1 MRRIKPFL
9 GALLLGV
16 CMFLTAC
23 GDQKEGKEAK
33 QKTASSAESSQGEEK
48 KETSAVIPIT
58 YSNLVDEETR
68 NRVSAA
74 LKNAGLKDEKIT
86 DFFLAVDEYNNAVGK
101 ENLVQKMTTTDGPF
115 PSMDSDRLIDLWLQ
129 NGGFVGR
136 NCRITSFSLM
146 GDFITVKN
154 PAAGDTTMLFS
165 DFEAIGAKHLFQG
178 EEKKKFDTIFSY
190 IDVTNTHDTKE
201 LAEEIKASWKKK
213 AISFH
218 NDKMHML
225 SVFMTMDDGK
235 NQVQEFI
242 GHTGILLEDGDHYLF
257 VEKLAFELPY
267 QVEEF
272 RSRQEVND
280 YLMACYDKDADGL
293 TAKPVIFEDDQ
304 VMKEYRVLK

>member
-23 GDQKEGKEAK
+23 SGQKEGGETK
-33 QKTASSAESSQGEEK
+33 QKTASSAESSQGEK

-146 GDFITVKN
+146 GDFITVKK

-178 EEKKKFDTIFSY
+178 EERKKFDTLFSY

-201 LAEEIKASWKKK
+201 LAKEIIASWKKK
-213 AISFH
+213 GISFH
-218 NDKMHML
+218 NDKMHMM

-293 TAKPVIFEDDQ
+293 TAKPILFEDDQ
-304 VMKEYRVLK
+304 VMKEYRVLE

>member
-33 QKTASSAESSQGEEK
+33 QKTASFAESSQGEEQ

-68 NRVSAA
+68 NRVSVA

-213 AISFH
+213 GISFH

>member
-23 GDQKEGKEAK
+23 SGQKEGGETK
-33 QKTASSAESSQGEEK
+33 QKTASSAESSQGEK

-146 GDFITVKN
+146 GDFITVKK

-178 EEKKKFDTIFSY
+178 EERKKFDTLFSY

-201 LAEEIKASWKKK
+201 LAKEIIASWKKK
-213 AISFH
+213 GISFH

-304 VMKEYRVLK
+304 VMKEYRVLE

>member
-23 GDQKEGKEAK
+23 SGQKEGGETK
-33 QKTASSAESSQGEEK
+33 QKTASSAESSQGEK

-146 GDFITVKN
+146 GDFITVKK

-178 EEKKKFDTIFSY
+178 EERKKFDTLFSY

-201 LAEEIKASWKKK
+201 LAKEIIASWKKK
-213 AISFH
+213 GISFH

-293 TAKPVIFEDDQ
+293 TAKPVSFEDDQ

>member
-23 GDQKEGKEAK
+23 SGQKEGGETK
-33 QKTASSAESSQGEEK
+33 QKTASSAESSQGEEQ

-86 DFFLAVDEYNNAVGK
+86 AFFLAVDEYNNAVGK

-146 GDFITVKN
+146 GDYITVKN

-178 EEKKKFDTIFSY
+178 EERKKFDTLFSY

-201 LAEEIKASWKKK
+201 LAKEIIASWKKK
-213 AISFH
+213 GISFH
-218 NDKMHML
+218 NDKMHMM

-293 TAKPVIFEDDQ
+293 TAKPIIFEDDQ
-304 VMKEYRVLK
+304 VMKEYRVLE

>member
-33 QKTASSAESSQGEEK
+33 QKTASFAESSQGEEQ

-86 DFFLAVDEYNNAVGK
+86 AFFLAVDEYNNAVGK

-178 EEKKKFDTIFSY
+178 EERKKFDTIFSY

-213 AISFH
+213 GISFH
-218 NDKMHML
+218 NDKMHMM

-293 TAKPVIFEDDQ
+293 TAKPILFEDDQ

>member
-33 QKTASSAESSQGEEK
+33 QKTASSAESSQGEEQ

-86 DFFLAVDEYNNAVGK
+86 AFFLAVDEYNNAVGK

-201 LAEEIKASWKKK
+201 LAKEIIASWKKK
-213 AISFH
+213 GISFH

>member
-33 QKTASSAESSQGEEK
+33 QKTASSAESSQGEEQ

-86 DFFLAVDEYNNAVGK
+86 AFFLAVDEYNNAVGK

-201 LAEEIKASWKKK
+201 LAKEIIASWKKK
-213 AISFH
+213 GISFH
-218 NDKMHML
+218 NDKMHMM

-242 GHTGILLEDGDHYLF
+242 GHTGILLEDGDHFLF

-293 TAKPVIFEDDQ
+293 TAKPIIFEDDQ
-304 VMKEYRVLK
+304 VMKEYRVLE

>member
-23 GDQKEGKEAK
+23 SGQKEGGETK
-33 QKTASSAESSQGEEK
+33 QKTASSAESSQGEK

-146 GDFITVKN
+146 GDFITVKK

-178 EEKKKFDTIFSY
+178 EERKKFDTLFSY

-201 LAEEIKASWKKK
+201 LAKEIIASWKKK
-213 AISFH
+213 GISFH

>member
-33 QKTASSAESSQGEEK
+33 QKTASSAESSQGEEQ

-201 LAEEIKASWKKK
+201 LAKEIIASWKKK
-213 AISFH
+213 GISFH

>member
-23 GDQKEGKEAK
+23 SGQKEGGETK
-33 QKTASSAESSQGEEK
+33 QKTASSAESSQGEK

-146 GDFITVKN
+146 GDFMPVTK

-178 EEKKKFDTIFSY
+178 EERKKFDTLFSY

-201 LAEEIKASWKKK
+201 LAKEIIASWKKK
-213 AISFH
+213 GISFH

>member
-33 QKTASSAESSQGEEK
+33 QKTASFAESSQGEEQ

-86 DFFLAVDEYNNAVGK
+86 AFFLAVDEYNNAVGK

-165 DFEAIGAKHLFQG
+165 DFEAIGEKHLFQG

-201 LAEEIKASWKKK
+201 LAKEIIASWKKK

>member
-23 GDQKEGKEAK
+23 SGQKEGGETK
-33 QKTASSAESSQGEEK
+33 QKTASSAESSQGEK

-146 GDFITVKN
+146 GDFITVKK

-178 EEKKKFDTIFSY
+178 EERKKFDTLFSY

-213 AISFH
+213 GISFH

>member
-1 MRRIKPFL
+1 
-9 GALLLGV
+9 
-16 CMFLTAC
+16 
-23 GDQKEGKEAK
+23 
-33 QKTASSAESSQGEEK
+33 
-48 KETSAVIPIT
+48 
-58 YSNLVDEETR
+58 
-68 NRVSAA
+68 
-74 LKNAGLKDEKIT
+74 
-86 DFFLAVDEYNNAVGK
+86 
-101 ENLVQKMTTTDGPF
+101 
-115 PSMDSDRLIDLWLQ
+115 
-129 NGGFVGR
+129 
-136 NCRITSFSLM
+136 M
-146 GDFITVKN
+146 GDFIAVKN

-201 LAEEIKASWKKK
+201 LAEEIIASWKKK
-213 AISFH
+213 GISFH
-218 NDKMHML
+218 NDKMHMM

-242 GHTGILLEDGDHYLF
+242 GHTGILLEDGDRYLF

-304 VMKEYRVLK
+304 VMKEYRVLE

>member
-23 GDQKEGKEAK
+23 SDQKEGKEAK
-33 QKTASSAESSQGEEK
+33 QKTASFAESSQGEEQ

-68 NRVSAA
+68 NRVSVA

-146 GDFITVKN
+146 GDFIAVKN

-165 DFEAIGAKHLFQG
+165 DFEAIEKKHLFQG

-213 AISFH
+213 GISFH
-218 NDKMHML
+218 NDKMHMM

-293 TAKPVIFEDDQ
+293 TAKPILFEDDQ
-304 VMKEYRVLK
+304 VMKEYRVLE

>member
-33 QKTASSAESSQGEEK
+33 QKTASFAESSQGEEK

-86 DFFLAVDEYNNAVGK
+86 AFFLAVDEYNNAVGK

-178 EEKKKFDTIFSY
+178 EERKKFDTLFSY

-201 LAEEIKASWKKK
+201 LAKEIKASWKKK
-213 AISFH
+213 GISFH

-242 GHTGILLEDGDHYLF
+242 GHTGILLEDGDRYLF

-304 VMKEYRVLK
+304 VMKEYRVLE

>member
-23 GDQKEGKEAK
+23 SGQKEGGEAK
-33 QKTASSAESSQGEEK
+33 QKTASSAESSQGEK

-58 YSNLVDEETR
+58 YSNLVEEETR

-146 GDFITVKN
+146 GDFITVKK

-178 EEKKKFDTIFSY
+178 EERKKFDTLFSY

-201 LAEEIKASWKKK
+201 LAKEIIASWKKK
-213 AISFH
+213 GISFH
-218 NDKMHML
+218 NDKMHMM

>member
-16 CMFLTAC
+16 CLLLAAC

-33 QKTASSAESSQGEEK
+33 QKTASFAESSQGEEQ
-48 KETSAVIPIT
+48 KETSAVIPIM

-86 DFFLAVDEYNNAVGK
+86 AFFLAVDEYNNAVGK
-101 ENLVQKMTTTDGPF
+101 ENLVKKMTTTDGPF

-178 EEKKKFDTIFSY
+178 EERKKFDTLFSY

-201 LAEEIKASWKKK
+201 LAKEIISSWKKK
-213 AISFH
+213 GISFH

-293 TAKPVIFEDDQ
+293 TAKPIIFEDDQ
-304 VMKEYRVLK
+304 VMKEYRVLE

>member
-23 GDQKEGKEAK
+23 SGQKEGGEAK
-33 QKTASSAESSQGEEK
+33 QKTASFAESSQGEEQ

-115 PSMDSDRLIDLWLQ
+115 PSIDSDRLIDLWLQ

-201 LAEEIKASWKKK
+201 LAKEIKASWKKK
-213 AISFH
+213 GISFH

>member
-9 GALLLGV
+9 EALLLGV

-33 QKTASSAESSQGEEK
+33 QKTASFAESSQGEEQ

-86 DFFLAVDEYNNAVGK
+86 AFFLAVDEYNNAVGK

-213 AISFH
+213 GISFH
-218 NDKMHML
+218 NDKMHMM

-293 TAKPVIFEDDQ
+293 TAKPILFEDDQ

>member
-1 MRRIKPFL
+1 
-9 GALLLGV
+9 
-16 CMFLTAC
+16 
-23 GDQKEGKEAK
+23 
-33 QKTASSAESSQGEEK
+33 
-48 KETSAVIPIT
+48 
-58 YSNLVDEETR
+58 
-68 NRVSAA
+68 
-74 LKNAGLKDEKIT
+74 
-86 DFFLAVDEYNNAVGK
+86 
-101 ENLVQKMTTTDGPF
+101 
-115 PSMDSDRLIDLWLQ
+115 
-129 NGGFVGR
+129 
-136 NCRITSFSLM
+136 M
-146 GDFITVKN
+146 GDFIAVKN
-154 PAAGDTTMLFS
+154 PVAGDTTMLFS

-201 LAEEIKASWKKK
+201 LAKEIIASWKKK
-213 AISFH
+213 GISFH

>member
-33 QKTASSAESSQGEEK
+33 QKTASFAESSQGEEQ

-68 NRVSAA
+68 NRVSVA

-101 ENLVQKMTTTDGPF
+101 ENLVQKTTTTDGPF

-201 LAEEIKASWKKK
+201 LAEEIIASWKKK
-213 AISFH
+213 GISFH

>member
-16 CMFLTAC
+16 CLLLAAC

-33 QKTASSAESSQGEEK
+33 QKTASFAESSQGEEQ
-48 KETSAVIPIT
+48 KETSAVIPIM

-86 DFFLAVDEYNNAVGK
+86 AFFLAVDEYNNAVGK

-146 GDFITVKN
+146 GDFITVKK

-178 EEKKKFDTIFSY
+178 EERKKFDTLFSY

-201 LAEEIKASWKKK
+201 LAKEIIASWKKK
-213 AISFH
+213 GISFH

-235 NQVQEFI
+235 NRVQEFI

>member
-16 CMFLTAC
+16 CLLLAAC

-33 QKTASSAESSQGEEK
+33 QKTASFAESSQGEEQ
-48 KETSAVIPIT
+48 KETSAVIPIM

-86 DFFLAVDEYNNAVGK
+86 AFFLAVDEYNNAVGK

-146 GDFITVKN
+146 GDYITVKN

-178 EEKKKFDTIFSY
+178 EERKKFDTLFSY

-201 LAEEIKASWKKK
+201 LAKEIIASWKKK
-213 AISFH
+213 GISFH

-304 VMKEYRVLK
+304 VMKEYRVLE

>member
-201 LAEEIKASWKKK
+201 LAKEIIASWKKK
-213 AISFH
+213 GISFH

>member
-9 GALLLGV
+9 EALLLGV

-33 QKTASSAESSQGEEK
+33 QKTASFAESSQGEEQ

-86 DFFLAVDEYNNAVGK
+86 AFFLAVDEYNNAVGK

-178 EEKKKFDTIFSY
+178 EERKKFDTLFSY

-201 LAEEIKASWKKK
+201 LAKEIISSWKKK
-213 AISFH
+213 GISFH

-293 TAKPVIFEDDQ
+293 TAKPILFEDDQ

>member
-23 GDQKEGKEAK
+23 SGQKEGGETK
-33 QKTASSAESSQGEEK
+33 QKTASSAESSQGEK

-146 GDFITVKN
+146 GDFITVKK

-178 EEKKKFDTIFSY
+178 EERKKFDTLFSY

-201 LAEEIKASWKKK
+201 LAKEIKASWKKK
-213 AISFH
+213 GISFH
-218 NDKMHML
+218 NDKMHMM

-293 TAKPVIFEDDQ
+293 TAKPILFEDDQ

>member
-16 CMFLTAC
+16 CLLLAAC

-33 QKTASSAESSQGEEK
+33 QKTASFAESSHGEEQ
-48 KETSAVIPIT
+48 KETSVVIPIT
-58 YSNLVDEETR
+58 YLNLVDEETR

-86 DFFLAVDEYNNAVGK
+86 AFFLAVDEYNNAVGK

-178 EEKKKFDTIFSY
+178 EEKKKFDTLFSY

-201 LAEEIKASWKKK
+201 LAKEIIASWKKK
-213 AISFH
+213 GISFH

-293 TAKPVIFEDDQ
+293 TAKPIIFEDDQ
-304 VMKEYRVLK
+304 VMKEYRVLE

>member
-86 DFFLAVDEYNNAVGK
+86 AFFLAVDEYNNAVGK

-146 GDFITVKN
+146 GDFIAVKN
-154 PAAGDTTMLFS
+154 PVAGDTTMLFS

-201 LAEEIKASWKKK
+201 LAKEIIASWKKK
-213 AISFH
+213 GISFH

-242 GHTGILLEDGDHYLF
+242 GHTGILLEDGPLSF
-257 VEKLAFELPY
+257 CGKTGF
-267 QVEEF
+267 
-272 RSRQEVND
+272 
-280 YLMACYDKDADGL
+280 
-293 TAKPVIFEDDQ
+293 
-304 VMKEYRVLK
+304 

>member
-86 DFFLAVDEYNNAVGK
+86 AFFLAVDEYNNAVGK

-178 EEKKKFDTIFSY
+178 EERKKFDTLFSY

-201 LAEEIKASWKKK
+201 LAKEIIASWKKK
-213 AISFH
+213 GISFH

>member
-33 QKTASSAESSQGEEK
+33 QKTASSAESSQGEER

-218 NDKMHML
+218 NDKMHMM

-304 VMKEYRVLK
+304 VMKEYRVLE

>member
-23 GDQKEGKEAK
+23 SGQKEGGETK
-33 QKTASSAESSQGEEK
+33 QKTASSAESSQGEK

-86 DFFLAVDEYNNAVGK
+86 AFFLAVDEYNNAVGK

-115 PSMDSDRLIDLWLQ
+115 PSIDSDRLIDLWLQ

-165 DFEAIGAKHLFQG
+165 DFEAIEKKHLFQG
-178 EEKKKFDTIFSY
+178 EEKKKFDTLFSY

-213 AISFH
+213 GISFH
-218 NDKMHML
+218 NDRMHML

-242 GHTGILLEDGDHYLF
+242 GHTGFLLEDGDHYLF

-293 TAKPVIFEDDQ
+293 TAKPVIFEDVQ

>member
-16 CMFLTAC
+16 CLLLAAC

-33 QKTASSAESSQGEEK
+33 QKTASFAESSQGEEQ
-48 KETSAVIPIT
+48 KETSVVIPIT

-86 DFFLAVDEYNNAVGK
+86 AFFLAVDEYNNAVGK

-146 GDFITVKN
+146 GDYITVKN

-178 EEKKKFDTIFSY
+178 EERKKFDTLFSY

-201 LAEEIKASWKKK
+201 LAKEIIASWKKK
-213 AISFH
+213 GISFH

-304 VMKEYRVLK
+304 VMKEYRVLE

>member
-33 QKTASSAESSQGEEK
+33 QKTASFAESSQGEEQ

-68 NRVSAA
+68 NRVSVA

-101 ENLVQKMTTTDGPF
+101 ENLVKKMTTTDGPF

-178 EEKKKFDTIFSY
+178 EERKKFDTLFSY

-201 LAEEIKASWKKK
+201 LAKEIISSWKKK
-213 AISFH
+213 GISFH

-293 TAKPVIFEDDQ
+293 TAKPILFEDDQ

>member
-33 QKTASSAESSQGEEK
+33 QKTASFAESSQGEEQ

-86 DFFLAVDEYNNAVGK
+86 AFFLAVDEYNNAVGK
-101 ENLVQKMTTTDGPF
+101 ENLVQKTTTTDGPF

-201 LAEEIKASWKKK
+201 LAEEIIASWKKK
-213 AISFH
+213 GISFH
-218 NDKMHML
+218 NDKMHMM

-242 GHTGILLEDGDHYLF
+242 GHTGILLEDGDRYLF

-304 VMKEYRVLK
+304 VMKEYRVLE

>member
-1 MRRIKPFL
+1 
-9 GALLLGV
+9 
-16 CMFLTAC
+16 MFLTAC

-146 GDFITVKN
+146 GDFITVKK

-201 LAEEIKASWKKK
+201 LAKEIIASWKKK
-213 AISFH
+213 GISFH

-293 TAKPVIFEDDQ
+293 TAKPIIFEDDQ
-304 VMKEYRVLK
+304 VMKEYRVLE

>member
-23 GDQKEGKEAK
+23 SGQKEGGEAK
-33 QKTASSAESSQGEEK
+33 QKTASSAESSQGEK

-146 GDFITVKN
+146 GDFITVKK

-201 LAEEIKASWKKK
+201 LAKEIIASWKKK
-213 AISFH
+213 GISFH
-218 NDKMHML
+218 NDKMHMM

-242 GHTGILLEDGDHYLF
+242 GHTGILLEDGDRYLF

-304 VMKEYRVLK
+304 VMKEYRVLE

>member
-23 GDQKEGKEAK
+23 SGQKEGGETK
-33 QKTASSAESSQGEEK
+33 QKTASSAESSQGEK

-146 GDFITVKN
+146 GDFITVKK

-178 EEKKKFDTIFSY
+178 EERKKFDTLFSY

-201 LAEEIKASWKKK
+201 LAKEIIASWKKK
-213 AISFH
+213 GISFH

-235 NQVQEFI
+235 NRVQEFI

>member
-1 MRRIKPFL
+1 M
-9 GALLLGV
+9 
-16 CMFLTAC
+16 
-23 GDQKEGKEAK
+23 
-33 QKTASSAESSQGEEK
+33 
-48 KETSAVIPIT
+48 
-58 YSNLVDEETR
+58 
-68 NRVSAA
+68 
-74 LKNAGLKDEKIT
+74 
-86 DFFLAVDEYNNAVGK
+86 AVDEYNNAVGK

-146 GDFITVKN
+146 GDFIAVKN

-178 EEKKKFDTIFSY
+178 EERKKFDTLFSY

-201 LAEEIKASWKKK
+201 LAKEIIASWKKK
-213 AISFH
+213 GISFH

-272 RSRQEVND
+272 RSRQEVSD